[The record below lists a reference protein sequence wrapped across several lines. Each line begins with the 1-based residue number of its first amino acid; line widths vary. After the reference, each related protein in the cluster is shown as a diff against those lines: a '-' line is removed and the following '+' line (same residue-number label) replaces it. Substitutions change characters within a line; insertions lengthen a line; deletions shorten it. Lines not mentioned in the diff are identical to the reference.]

1 MDKTDIKKVLAGV
14 SLVGLLA
21 GGVTAINGCA
31 TTDKQSSCTGK
42 KMEKSSCTGE
52 KSSCTGD
59 KSSTST
65 EKSSC
70 TGESGCNGKK

>member
-21 GGVTAINGCA
+21 GGVAGLSGCA
-31 TTDKQSSCTGK
+31 TSDKESSCTGK
-42 KMEKSSCTGE
+42 KMEKSSCSGE
-52 KSSCTGD
+52 KSPA
-59 KSSTST
+59 TS

-70 TGESGCNGKK
+70 TGESGCSGK